1 MATAERIR
9 PAGVSPGSTAFVAAW
24 LVAGAIARLT
34 GTPVVIALMA
44 GLAVAVLADALG
56 GWLAARRAT
65 VHSIVGPTVTTVDT
79 ESLLTVEFEGPCR
92 SAYARISTP
101 SGPIVDLDLDLT
113 ALGSGPTARRP
124 VTVSGRFHDPGVWTE
139 LRAVLD
145 VVGPLGLVWWRRSVT
160 VRTDPIHVAPVAEGP
175 MVTLTS
181 STSPQE
187 GLVATATVT
196 ITATSMECARRAKA
210 TPSARFTGRR
220 RSAPEN

>member
-9 PAGVSPGSTAFVAAW
+9 PAGVSPGSAAFVAAW

-65 VHSIVGPTVTTVDT
+65 VRSIVGPTVTTVDT
-79 ESLLTVEFEGPCR
+79 GQLADGRVRAPPSIRVTR
-92 SAYARISTP
+92 RISTP
-101 SGPIVDLDLDLT
+101 SGPIADLDLAST
-113 ALGSGPTARRP
+113 AMESGPTERRT
-124 VTVSGRFHDPGVWTE
+124 VTVSGRFHDPGVLTE

-160 VRTDPIHVAPVAEGP
+160 VRTDPIHVAPVAQGP
-175 MVTLTS
+175 MVTVTS
-181 STSPQE
+181 STSPP
-187 GLVATATVT
+187 GG
-196 ITATSMECARRAKA
+196 SRRHR
-210 TPSARFTGRR
+210 PR
-220 RSAPEN
+220 